1 MTAIPDPPWRD
12 STDGGEAERYREVL
26 RALESATGR
35 VAARL
40 ELRWEKGDDD
50 TLRKAVMVCT
60 AATREEEQALAR
72 LAIMVM
78 VGDTKYHLDNPQP
91 ETAEIGARGVRDPGN
106 PCEEY
111 EPDKINPVPHECPG
125 DGHYLCAECARRK
138 EVAP

>member
-60 AATREEEQALAR
+60 AATMTF
-72 LAIMVM
+72 LAIANWCTTSMMTVM
-78 VGDTKYHLDNPQP
+78 MAAKATLRAVVMLTAPPMPANISLRPWIIGSL
-91 ETAEIGARGVRDPGN
+91 AEIR
-106 PCEEY
+106 
-111 EPDKINPVPHECPG
+111 
-125 DGHYLCAECARRK
+125 
-138 EVAP
+138 